1 MELSDLELERINR
14 ARRYKGLPQYTRQQ
28 AVTVVQS
35 SPQYQSSG
43 FNYYDYLIMD
53 SMLHSHNRSNPVV
66 NNYYSTDSASG
77 RVQAVDPPVSQAPSR
92 DYDDG
97 AGLNTDTSISYSSS
111 SSSDSGSSSSSYDSG
126 SSSSSSDSGGGS
138 SGGD

>member
-28 AVTVVQS
+28 AVMLVQS
-35 SPQYQSSG
+35 NPQYQSSG
-43 FNYYDYLIMD
+43 FSYYDYLIMD
-53 SMLHSHNRSNPVV
+53 SMLHSRNRSNPVV

-77 RVQAVDPPVSQAPSR
+77 RVQAADPPGYQAPSR

-111 SSSDSGSSSSSYDSG
+111 ASDSGSSSSSYDSG